1 MYLFGFNVSILRN
14 DQFLIRISLFV
25 CKYSRIFFFPWNQ
38 FHEFF
43 KIFFFYLNRK
53 KKTWLLGQVEA
64 SDPDAIDHEFLSV
77 NFIFC
82 EINIINHKWKYKK
95 FYVIQNFSWYFSV
108 KSLKVSWFMDVNLTY
123 YRPPMTL
130 AFILIKTIPIFML
143 KRRRGHVEVLSTVK
157 INFIPVDNYKKG
169 MYGQVGH
176 GMICEI

>member
-1 MYLFGFNVSILRN
+1 
-14 DQFLIRISLFV
+14 
-25 CKYSRIFFFPWNQ
+25 
-38 FHEFF
+38 
-43 KIFFFYLNRK
+43 
-53 KKTWLLGQVEA
+53 
-64 SDPDAIDHEFLSV
+64 
-77 NFIFC
+77 
-82 EINIINHKWKYKK
+82 
-95 FYVIQNFSWYFSV
+95 
-108 KSLKVSWFMDVNLTY
+108 MDVNLTY